1 MMKLNNVVAS
11 TDHNKKTIVIYIDI
25 TQNRT
30 IETQYIYKSS
40 RNWLT
45 INLTGYTGSLK
56 NMTILHK

>member
-1 MMKLNNVVAS
+1 MMKLNNVVGS

-40 RNWLT
+40 RN
-45 INLTGYTGSLK
+45 
-56 NMTILHK
+56 